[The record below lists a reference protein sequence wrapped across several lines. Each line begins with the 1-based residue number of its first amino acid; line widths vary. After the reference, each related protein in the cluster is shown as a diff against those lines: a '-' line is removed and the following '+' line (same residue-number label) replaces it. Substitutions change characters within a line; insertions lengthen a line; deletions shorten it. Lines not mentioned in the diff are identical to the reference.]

1 MDQKVVIPNA
11 AEARAWVRSRLQRLR
26 PGDLVL
32 LEGGLGAGKTQFTR
46 WALELLGV
54 SDVASPTFAIH
65 NEYQAAFPVHH
76 FDLYR
81 LQNDA
86 DLESCGL
93 LDALD
98 DPENLIFVEW
108 ADRLDLDFWPST
120 RHMIRLKIEKPSEGR
135 NSDEESRIISFEEI

>member
-11 AEARAWVRSRLQRLR
+11 AEARAWVQSRLQRLR

-32 LEGGLGAGKTQFTR
+32 LEGELGAGKTQITR
-46 WALELLGV
+46 WVLESLGIA
-54 SDVASPTFAIH
+54 DVASPTFAIH
-65 NEYQAAFPVHH
+65 HEYQAAFPVHH

-93 LDALD
+93 LEALQD
-98 DPENLIFVEW
+98 MESLIFVEW
-108 ADRLDLDFWPST
+108 ADRLEFDFWPST
-120 RHMIRLKIEKPSEGR
+120 RHRIRLRIEKPVAGR
-135 NSDEESRIISFEEI
+135 DSSEESRIISFEEI